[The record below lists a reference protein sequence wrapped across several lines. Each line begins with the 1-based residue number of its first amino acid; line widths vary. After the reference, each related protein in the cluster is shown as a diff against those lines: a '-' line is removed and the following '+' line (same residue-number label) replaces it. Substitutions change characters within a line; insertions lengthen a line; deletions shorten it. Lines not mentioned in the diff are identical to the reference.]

1 MDCHPSSIRIS
12 LFVRI
17 CPICYDLIKYCIN
30 ISLRRAD
37 FFSLYKTFTMAGD
50 PFLSDPSRKRKRNN
64 RTSSTTRKISR
75 DDRSKAA
82 PAVEEDEEISG
93 SETGDE
99 IQDASD
105 REMSSDEEFE
115 HENAADKRRRLAKQ
129 YLENLKTTDV
139 DDDFNAKDL
148 DDDIITRR
156 LQRDVAENKGQVF
169 KFYGKMLQSQAED
182 LQTAVTRIGSK
193 NLTSLAIHYPNLYTV
208 SKDMEIIKWNIQNKR
223 KPERVKHTKGGNKY
237 VELHSEKNH
246 HCDAINCVAASPDG
260 KFLVTGGQD
269 GRLIIWSTENLASL
283 KVLEARSPINS
294 IAFRRNTDQ
303 LYAACADL
311 KVRTYSINQFSQ
323 LEILY
328 GHQDNISD
336 ISALSRETCVSVGS
350 RDRTALFWKIADE
363 SRLTFRG
370 GDGEKSRKSSTAF
383 HEGSIDTVSMV
394 DESHFV
400 TGSDNGNI
408 SLWSLAKK
416 KPVYT
421 ERVAHGL
428 EPEIPSFKASAETT
442 TNTID
447 IPARKPYWITSV
459 YAIPFTDIFVSGSY
473 SGEIKLWKIDDNLRS
488 FENIGTIQAKGV
500 VNKIEAVEVADKKKI
515 TIYALVSKEHKFG
528 RWLGKIEGR
537 NSLVSFAFNI

>member
-1 MDCHPSSIRIS
+1 
-12 LFVRI
+12 
-17 CPICYDLIKYCIN
+17 
-30 ISLRRAD
+30 
-37 FFSLYKTFTMAGD
+37 MAGD

-64 RTSSTTRKISR
+64 RTSSTTRKLSR
-75 DDRSKAA
+75 NDNTTRA
-82 PAVEEDEEISG
+82 PVEEQDEEISG

-99 IQDASD
+99 IDEVSQDEITSD
-105 REMSSDEEFE
+105 QEFE
-115 HENAADKRRRLAKQ
+115 QESAADKRRRLAKQ
-129 YLENLKTTDV
+129 YLENLRPTDEEE
-139 DDDFNAKDL
+139 DFNAKDL
-148 DDDIITRR
+148 DDDIIGRR

-169 KFYGKMLQSQAED
+169 KFYGSKLQSQADE
-182 LQTAVTRIGSK
+182 LVTAVTRVGSK
-193 NLTSLAIHYPNLYTV
+193 HLTSMTIHYPYLYTV
-208 SKDMEIIKWNIQNKR
+208 SKDMEIIKWNIENKR
-223 KPERVKHTKGGNKY
+223 KPVRVKHSKGGYKY
-237 VELHSEKNH
+237 YELRNEKNH
-246 HCDAINCVAASPDG
+246 HFDAINCVAASPDG

-328 GHQDNISD
+328 GHQDSVSD
-336 ISALSRETCVSVGS
+336 ISALARETCVSVGS
-350 RDRTALFWKIADE
+350 RDRTALYWKIADE

-370 GDGEKSRKSSTAF
+370 GDSEKSKKSSTPF
-383 HEGSIDTVSMV
+383 HEGSIDVVSMV
-394 DESHFV
+394 DETHFV

-421 ERVAHGL
+421 ERIAHGL
-428 EPEIPSFKASAETT
+428 EPEVPAFKASAEV
-442 TNTID
+442 NPNAID

-473 SGEIKLWKIDDNLRS
+473 SGEIKLWKIDENLRS
-488 FENIGTIQAKGV
+488 FELIGTILAKGV
-500 VNKIEAVEVADKKKI
+500 INKIEAVELADKKKI
-515 TIYALVSKEHKFG
+515 FVYALVSKEHKFG
-528 RWLGKIEGR
+528 RWLGKRDGR